1 MASVITLAIT
11 SSVSLGA
18 VFVTFAYAFGTAL
31 PMLAIMLGGRRLLQR
46 APWLLS
52 RAGQI
57 QRGFGVVMILIAV
70 ALQFNLDRKFQTWVL
85 ETFPAY
91 GTGLTQLEDNDVVRR
106 RLDALEGDADA
117 SPLAPLLDK
126 PAVSAEAEPEETLF
140 NVATPVP
147 APELTGLQAW
157 INRDPT
163 TLAALRGQVVVVD
176 FWTYSCINC
185 IRTLPYLK
193 TWHDKYADDG
203 LVILGIHAP
212 EFEFEKK
219 LANVEQAVRDF
230 DIAYPVAQDNDFATW
245 RAYGNRYWPAKYF
258 IDREGNIR
266 HYHFGEGA
274 YEESE
279 RVIQALLAEGAEM
292 PTAAV
297 EPAADPDYDQRQ
309 SPETYLG
316 YWRAANFANAL
327 EARQDETMTYTYPAA
342 LDRNAWALNG
352 DWEMAEKSL
361 YSRVADAGLRF
372 KFSAK
377 EVYVVMGAD
386 TPATVTVTL
395 DGAPLTAVTAGS
407 DVENSRMSV
416 GEYRLYRLIAS
427 DKFIEGGLLELS
439 FPDGVEL
446 NAFTFGS

>member
-1 MASVITLAIT
+1 
-11 SSVSLGA
+11 
-18 VFVTFAYAFGTAL
+18 
-31 PMLAIMLGGRRLLQR
+31 
-46 APWLLS
+46 
-52 RAGQI
+52 
-57 QRGFGVVMILIAV
+57 
-70 ALQFNLDRKFQTWVL
+70 
-85 ETFPAY
+85 
-91 GTGLTQLEDNDVVRR
+91 
-106 RLDALEGDADA
+106 
-117 SPLAPLLDK
+117 
-126 PAVSAEAEPEETLF
+126 
-140 NVATPVP
+140 
-147 APELTGLQAW
+147 
-157 INRDPT
+157 
-163 TLAALRGQVVVVD
+163 
-176 FWTYSCINC
+176 
-185 IRTLPYLK
+185 
-193 TWHDKYADDG
+193 
-203 LVILGIHAP
+203 
-212 EFEFEKK
+212 
-219 LANVEQAVRDF
+219 
-230 DIAYPVAQDNDFATW
+230 
-245 RAYGNRYWPAKYF
+245 
-258 IDREGNIR
+258 
-266 HYHFGEGA
+266 
-274 YEESE
+274 
-279 RVIQALLAEGAEM
+279 M